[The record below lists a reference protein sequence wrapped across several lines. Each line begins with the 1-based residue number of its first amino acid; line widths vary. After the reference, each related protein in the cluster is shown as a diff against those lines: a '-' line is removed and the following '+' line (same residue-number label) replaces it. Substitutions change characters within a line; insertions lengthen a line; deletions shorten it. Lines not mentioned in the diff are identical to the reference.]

1 MKISIILTTYNVEN
15 YIEECIDSL
24 LEQTYKNFELII
36 IDDGSTD
43 NTLNILKTK
52 YKNLNIVENEHV
64 GVAECRNLGL
74 LMAKGE
80 YICILDSDDY
90 FEINMLECMI
100 KKMEKY
106 DADVAISSAYKF
118 DTLTREEVITKYMLN
133 ENVFKGREFF
143 SPMDIKNEIFQLT
156 VANAWGKMFK
166 KSLIVNNNLKF
177 QNLENSNDVLFVF
190 SAIIKSKIIV
200 PVNIPLVH
208 YRANNNSSI
217 QGRKK
222 EFPFDFIKAYES
234 LQSYLNKEKIYEIYK
249 QSFIKMIINIFLW
262 NINAVNE
269 EIQLKILN
277 LLMEKYYNYFN
288 IEDYNYKNND
298 KNYKIL
304 KQKMGEV

>member
-1 MKISIILTTYNVEN
+1 MKVSIILTTYNVEN
-15 YIEECIDSL
+15 YIEECIDSI

-43 NTLNILKTK
+43 NTIKILKNK
-52 YKNLNIVENEHV
+52 YKNLNVIENKHV

-74 LMAKGE
+74 SLAKGK

-90 FEINMLECMI
+90 FERNMLESMI
-100 KKMEKY
+100 NKMEAY

-118 DTLTREEVITKYMLN
+118 DTLTKEEVITKYMLK
-133 ENVFKGREFF
+133 ENVFKGFKVF
-143 SPMDIKNEIFQLT
+143 NPIDIKNDIFQLT

-177 QNLENSNDVLFVF
+177 QNLKNSNDVLFVF
-190 SAIIKSKIIV
+190 SAIMKSKIIV
-200 PVNIPLVH
+200 PINIPLVH

-222 EFPFDFIKAYES
+222 EFPFEFIKAYES
-234 LQSYLNKEKIYEIYK
+234 LQNFLIKEKIYKIYK

-262 NINAVNE
+262 NISTVNE
-269 EIQLKILN
+269 EIQLEILN
-277 LLMEKYYNYFN
+277 LLKEKYYNFFN
-288 IEDYNYKNND
+288 IEDYENKNDENYKS
-298 KNYKIL
+298 L
-304 KQKMGEV
+304 KQKIGEL

>member
-15 YIEECIDSL
+15 YVEECIDSL

-52 YKNLNIVENEHV
+52 YKNLNIVENDHV

-90 FEINMLECMI
+90 FESNMLECMI
-100 KKMEKY
+100 NKMEKY

-133 ENVFKGREFF
+133 ENVFKGFDFF
-143 SPMDIKNEIFQLT
+143 SPMDIKKDIFQLT

-166 KSLIVNNNLKF
+166 KSLIINNYLKF

-190 SAIIKSKIIV
+190 SAITKAKTIV

-222 EFPFDFIKAYES
+222 EFPFEFIKAYEA
-234 LQSYLNKEKIYEIYK
+234 LQNYLDKEKIYKTYK
-249 QSFIKMIINIFLW
+249 QSFIKMIISIFLW
-262 NINAVNE
+262 NINAVNQD
-269 EIQLKILN
+269 IQIQILN
-277 LLMEKYYNYFN
+277 LLKEKYYNYFN
-288 IEDYNYKNND
+288 IEDYVYKND
-298 KNYKIL
+298 ENYKIL